1 MISLFDGKGKIE
13 TQYITVNDA
22 SRLYGYNEQ
31 YLRRLLREGTIRG
44 VHLGM
49 MWVIEYRSIEKFFN
63 QVLMFSD
70 NRGGSR
76 KH

>member
-1 MISLFDGKGKIE
+1 MISLIDEKGKID

-44 VHLGM
+44 VHLG
-49 MWVIEYRSIEKFFN
+49 
-63 QVLMFSD
+63 
-70 NRGGSR
+70 
-76 KH
+76 